1 MELMNQIDAETIPE
15 PQQGAN
21 QLPFLVHI
29 VRSLNATAKSASE
42 AIQSIQPAV
51 LNPTNKKSS
60 ASYNLPP
67 RIFL

>member
-51 LNPTNKKSS
+51 DASS
-60 ASYNLPP
+60 EPNQQKILS
-67 RIFL
+67 IV